1 MDNVVSEEQKE
12 GSMADAQTDKEI
24 TEASVKA
31 HRSSPPPLPRR
42 GDHVAALSITKIN
55 GITND
60 AVSVSDYGDADDK
73 TEVEIQLGKGDLKTK
88 PNPEFPAPIAQE
100 NSDGAPQDDPI
111 GLYVGS
117 ATWEERTW
125 KEIIRLREDMFWARI
140 GAVRD

>member
-1 MDNVVSEEQKE
+1 
-12 GSMADAQTDKEI
+12 MADVQTEKEN
-24 TEASVKA
+24 TEASVTT
-31 HRSSPPPLPRR
+31 HRPPPPPLPRR

-55 GITND
+55 GISND

-73 TEVEIQLGKGDLKTK
+73 TEVVQLGKGDLKTK
-88 PNPEFPAPIAQE
+88 PDPALPVPISRE
-100 NSDGAPQDDPI
+100 NTDGAPEDDPI

-125 KEIIRLREDMFWARI
+125 KEITRLREDMFWARI